1 MIVFWVCALAL
12 VVVALLFVL
21 PPLLGTGRRDA
32 SRSADV
38 AAQSHHLALYRARL
52 EALEE
57 QHRIGT
63 LGADDLAQA
72 SNELARELLA
82 ESGNGPSPAG
92 ADDGSPDRRPA
103 ARPWLAITVGVGVPL
118 LTITLYQRLGAP
130 GAVEPP
136 PAPASAATQ
145 PRVEDM
151 VARLAER
158 MRSEPDNSDGWLM
171 LGRSYMA
178 LNRYAEASAAFAA
191 AHALLG
197 DSPALLADLAEAH
210 ALNNGQNFLG
220 PANAY
225 LERALALDPA
235 YPKALWLGAFAAMQ
249 RGEAALAVS
258 RWQSLLDRQPADSE
272 AAGVLRGLIADAG
285 AAAEP
290 APASDALP
298 EAADTPGLTVNVT
311 VADHLLADLDGSE
324 ALFVFARAAQGPP
337 MPLAVSRKR
346 VSDLPLTVILD
357 DSMAMAPGL
366 KLSSFPQVVVGAR
379 ISRSGRPTASSGD
392 LQGFSEALPVAD
404 TTSVS
409 IAITEQVP

>member
-1 MIVFWVCALAL
+1 MIVFWICALAL
-12 VVVALLFVL
+12 VAVALLFIL
-21 PPLLGTGRRDA
+21 PPLLGTRRRNARRSGDA
-32 SRSADV
+32 V
-38 AAQSHHLALYRARL
+38 AQDHHLALYRARL

-63 LGADDLAQA
+63 LGADDLTQA
-72 SNELARELLA
+72 RNELARDLLA
-82 ESGNGPSPAG
+82 ESGSAAWPAAG
-92 ADDGSPDRRPA
+92 VDAGDASRRA
-103 ARPWLAITVGVGVPL
+103 SARPWLAITVGVGVPL
-118 LTITLYQRLGAP
+118 LSIALYQQLGAP
-130 GAVEPP
+130 GAVEPL
-136 PAPASAATQ
+136 PAPATGAAQ
-145 PRVEDM
+145 PPVEDM

-158 MRSEPDNSDGWLM
+158 MRSEPDNSDGWLL

-225 LERALALDPA
+225 LEQALALDPT

-258 RWQSLLDRQPADSE
+258 RWQSLLDRQPGDSE
-272 AAGVLRGLIADAG
+272 AAAVLRGLIADAG
-285 AAAEP
+285 AAPEP
-290 APASDALP
+290 AGEAPPPAAG
-298 EAADTPGLTVNVT
+298 APGLTVNVT

-324 ALFVFARAAQGPP
+324 ALFVFARAAEGPP
-337 MPLAVSRKR
+337 MPLAVSRMR
-346 VSDLPLTVILD
+346 VSDLPLTVVLD

-366 KLSSFPQVVVGAR
+366 KLSSFDSVVVGAR

-392 LQGFSEALPVAD
+392 LQGFSEALPVD
-404 TTSVS
+404 GTTSVS
-409 IAITEQVP
+409 IAITERVP